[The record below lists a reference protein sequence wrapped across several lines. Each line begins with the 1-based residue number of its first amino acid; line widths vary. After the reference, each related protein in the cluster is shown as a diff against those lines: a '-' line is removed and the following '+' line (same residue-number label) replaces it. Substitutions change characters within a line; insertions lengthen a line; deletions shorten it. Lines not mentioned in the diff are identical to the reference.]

1 MAGISFDSHMISSP
15 YEDREQT
22 QVKHQI
28 LQRYLSAFVPIVGN
42 WASDIAYIDCL
53 AGPWQSIDPNLKDTS
68 FARAIEELKSTRRV
82 LAERGKVPTMRCL
95 FIEKET
101 APFQR
106 LKRFCDEIKDVEVT
120 PKNWDFTTHVAD
132 VVKFAKERS
141 KSFPFVFIDP
151 KGWEPLAIELIA
163 PILRLDPGEVLINL
177 MTSWITRFLSDETKP
192 FHRLLG
198 SDLPRLR
205 QLRGAE
211 QEEELVRSYKDA
223 VAKAGNFKYVCALP
237 VMKSD
242 QDAFHFHMIYATRH
256 IRGVE
261 VFKETEKAI
270 IPFMHETRAKA
281 QERRR
286 IEQSGQSSFLP
297 AEALY
302 KEKRFTQYQLRN
314 LEIAKCELRDMLET
328 TDQVL
333 YDDAWAKVMQHSAVT
348 GRDFRDWVSE
358 WKASGALTF
367 INLQPGQ
374 KLPQKSADQYLKWVK
389 T

>member
-1 MAGISFDSHMISSP
+1 MTSSP

-22 QVKHQI
+22 EVKHRI
-28 LQRYLSAFVPIVGN
+28 LERYLSAFVPIVGN

-53 AGPWQSIDPNLKDTS
+53 AGPWQSTDPALNDTS
-68 FARAIEELKSTRRV
+68 FARAVEVLRSTRKI
-82 LAERGKVPTMRCL
+82 LADRGKSPTMRCL
-95 FIEKET
+95 FIENET
-101 APFQR
+101 ASFQQ
-106 LKRFCDEIKDVEVT
+106 LKKFCDKTKDLT
-120 PKNWDFTTHVAD
+120 PKNWDFTAHVAD
-132 VVKFAKERS
+132 VVRFAKERS
-141 KSFPFVFIDP
+141 NSFPFVFIDP
-151 KGWEPLAIELIA
+151 TGWEPLAIELIT

-177 MTSWITRFLSDETKP
+177 MTSWIIRFVPDETKN
-192 FHRLLG
+192 FGRLLG

-205 QLRGAE
+205 QLRGE
-211 QEEELVRSYKDA
+211 ELEEELVRSYKDA
-223 VAKAGNFKYVCALP
+223 VVKAGDFKYACTLP

-261 VFKETEKAI
+261 VFKETEKAV

-286 IEQSGQSSFLP
+286 VAQSGQSSFFP
-297 AEALY
+297 AEAHY
-302 KEKRFTQYQLRN
+302 KEKRFTRYQIRS
-314 LEIAKCELRDMLET
+314 LEVAKCETRDMLET

-333 YDDAWAKVMQHSAVT
+333 YDDAWAKAMQHSAVT
-348 GRDFRDWVSE
+348 GRDFRDWVNE

-374 KLPQKSADQYLKWVK
+374 KVPLKGADQYLKWVK

>member
-1 MAGISFDSHMISSP
+1 MTSSP

-28 LQRYLSAFVPIVGN
+28 LQRYLAAFVPIVGN
-42 WASDIAYIDCL
+42 WASDIAYIDCF
-53 AGPWQSIDPNLKDTS
+53 AGPWQSVDPALNDTS
-68 FARAIEELKSTRRV
+68 FARAIAELRSTRKI
-82 LAERGKVPTMRCL
+82 LADRGRTPTMRCL
-95 FIEKET
+95 LIEKET
-101 APFQR
+101 KPFQQ
-106 LKRFCDEIKDVEVT
+106 LKKFCDETKDVEVT

-132 VVKFAKERS
+132 VVKFAKERG
-141 KSFPFVFIDP
+141 KSFPFIFIDP
-151 KGWEPLAIELIA
+151 TGWEQLAVELITT
-163 PILRLDPGEVLINL
+163 ILTLDPGEVLINF

-192 FHRLLG
+192 FDRLLG

-205 QLRGAE
+205 QLRGE
-211 QEEELVRSYKDA
+211 ELEEELVRSYKDA
-223 VAKAGNFKYVCALP
+223 VVKAGNFKYACTLP

-261 VFKETEKAI
+261 VFKETEKAV

-286 IEQSGQSSFLP
+286 IEQSGQSSLLP

-302 KEKRFTQYQLRN
+302 KEKRFTRYQIRS
-314 LEIAKCELRDMLET
+314 LEVAKCELRSMLEN
-328 TDQVL
+328 TDRVL
-333 YDDAWAKVMQHSAVT
+333 YDDAWAKAMQHSTVRAD
-348 GRDFRDWVSE
+348 DFREWVKE
-358 WKASGALTF
+358 WKASGSLTF
-367 INLQPGQ
+367 MNLQPDQ
-374 KLPQKSADQYLKWVK
+374 KVPKKDADQYLKWVK